1 MAVVILDQMQMLD
14 QQIAL
19 ARPVGEKR
27 AHLIQRG
34 RIDLAALGRTRALAA
49 AAFAGAGGARL
60 GLLGNAHFSLFLS
73 NKDTFRPRI
82 SKPSPVIAR

>member
-19 ARPVGEKR
+19 ARPVGEQR

-34 RIDLAALGRTRALAA
+34 GIDLAALGRTRALAA
-49 AAFAGAGGARL
+49 AAFAGAGGRAWVCSETL
-60 GLLGNAHFSLFLS
+60 I
-73 NKDTFRPRI
+73 FRSFFRI
-82 SKPSPVIAR
+82 KTHSGPA